1 MLSWQRAGDA
11 LFCPGSNEAIADRT
25 DNQKL
30 KPATYGGQGQ
40 AADSKQVTIRVAK
53 GFSYLLPL
61 SGGQGQNDLQK
72 GEIMATESELL
83 LKAAGVTSAVTIALI
98 EEFEDDRIRAAV
110 YYNVVKHSYGP
121 GGIVRALRQEWDI
134 WPHEGD
140 RDKVIELLS
149 EG

>member
-98 EEFEDDRIRAAV
+98 EEFEDDRIRSGVCEDLKFCRTLLDKLDTDLRKEEGAV
-110 YYNVVKHSYGP
+110 PERHILVG
-121 GGIVRALRQEWDI
+121 
-134 WPHEGD
+134 HED
-140 RDKVIELLS
+140 RN
-149 EG
+149 